1 MKLIPVDNAVG
12 MVLGHDITEI
22 VPGRFKGPAFKRGH
36 VIRPEDV
43 NRLRDLG
50 KENIAALD
58 LGPGWLHEDDAAQ
71 RLATAAAGEGIALS
85 APSEGKVN
93 LMASCDGLLK
103 IMSTGSAASTPL
115 PTS

>member
-12 MVLGHDITEI
+12 MVLSHDITEI

-36 VIRPEDV
+36 VVQHEDV

-58 LGPGWLHEDDAAQ
+58 LAPGLMHEDDAAY
-71 RLATAAAGEGIALS
+71 RLATVH
-85 APSEGKVN
+85 K
-93 LMASCDGLLK
+93 
-103 IMSTGSAASTPL
+103 
-115 PTS
+115 